1 MKNSSGGFINFHG
14 GFGVIGTK
22 CRYKLCWDISSDKAF
37 WLGRNNNEM
46 RALVKG

>member
-14 GFGVIGTK
+14 GLELLVPNADLF
-22 CRYKLCWDISSDKAF
+22 WDISSDKAF
-37 WLGRNNNEM
+37 WLGRNYNEI